1 MLNQFTADSLGLPV
15 MAGPEEATAVG
26 NLMVQAKGLGVIRS
40 MADTLPIVKSAF
52 QIKEYQ
58 PRNHAGWE
66 EPYQRFRRVC
76 ERAARK

>member
-52 QIKEYQ
+52 PIKEYQ

-76 ERAARK
+76 ERTARK